1 MKKHNYFLLCF
12 YVAFLLGIQNISA
25 QSVSKYIVVDQFGY
39 LPDETKIAVIRDP
52 VTGYDASE
60 SFSPSPLYALVNAS
74 GQQVFTAAPQIWSAG
89 ATDASSGDKAW
100 WFDFSSV
107 KTPGEYYVL
116 DIAKNV
122 RSHRFQISE
131 TIFND
136 VLKHAVRTFFY
147 QRAGFGKTAQYA
159 GAGWADAASH
169 TQDSKAR
176 AYNDKNN
183 AAKEKNVSGGWY
195 DAGDFNK
202 YSNWTAGY
210 ITMMMLAYL
219 ERPQVWTDNY
229 NIPESNNGI
238 PDLLDEAK
246 WGIEHLLRMQQKDGS
261 VIAVAALAGA
271 SPPSSATGTTYYGG
285 INTISATSSA
295 GAFAIASGVYRSLG
309 QISFADTL
317 VKRAK
322 LAWDW
327 STANPNVLWRNNESQ
342 NGSQG
347 IGAGQQETDDYGR
360 TAGRVRAAI
369 FLYGAT
375 GETKYRDYVDANY
388 QKVHLIEWGYVYPY
402 EGDYQDAM
410 LYYTTLSGATASTKN
425 AILNAYKGSINGS
438 DDNLV
443 AHTNKVDPYRAHLKD
458 YTWGSNNIKAMLGN
472 MFHNVISYNI
482 DPTKTTA
489 AKEAALGYVHYL
501 HGTNPLNLVY
511 LTNMNTYGAENSAN
525 ELYHTWFTDKS
536 AKWDRVGTST
546 YGPAPGFLTG
556 GPNTSYD
563 WDGCCANNSCGST
576 QNNAICT
583 SLSITPPKGQP
594 KQKSYL
600 DFNTQWPLNSWSV
613 TENSNGYQLA
623 YIRMLSKFV
632 SAPSLPTGVEE
643 VQQEEALSFEL
654 YPNPTT
660 GAFWVSTSFA
670 ASQVTVLDISGAV
683 VKTVAMEKGQKE
695 INLTELPSGS
705 YFVKVSFGDQVLV
718 KPLIKM

>member
-12 YVAFLLGIQNISA
+12 YVACLQGIQNISA
-25 QSVSKYIVVDQFGY
+25 QSVSKYIVADQFGY

-60 SFSPSPLYALVNAS
+60 SFSPSPLYALVNAAN
-74 GQQVFTAAPQIWSAG
+74 QQVFTAAPQTWSSG

-147 QRAGFGKTAQYA
+147 QRAGFAKQATHA
-159 GAGWADAASH
+159 GAGWADGASH
-169 TQDSKAR
+169 MQDKKAR

-183 AAKEKNVSGGWY
+183 AAKEKDVSGGWY

-202 YSNWTAGY
+202 YSNWTSTY
-210 ITMMMLAYL
+210 ITIMMLAYL
-219 ERPQVWTDNY
+219 ERPQAWMDNY

-285 INTISATSSA
+285 VNTSSAQSAA
-295 GAFAIASGVYRSLG
+295 GAFAIAAKVFRSLG
-309 QISFADTL
+309 QTAFADTL

-327 STANPNVLWRNNESQ
+327 SAANPNVLWRNNESQ

-360 TAGRVRAAI
+360 TAGSIKAAI
-369 FLYGAT
+369 FLYDAT
-375 GETKYRDYVDANY
+375 GETKYRDYVDANFR
-388 QKVHLIEWGYVYPY
+388 KVHLVEWGYVYPF

-410 LYYTTLSGATASTKN
+410 LYYTSISGATAATKT
-425 AILNAYKGSINGS
+425 AILNAYRGSINGS

-443 AHTNKVDPYRAHLKD
+443 AVVNKVDPYRAHLKD
-458 YTWGSNNIKAMLGN
+458 YTWGSNNIKSMLGN
-472 MFHNVISYNI
+472 MFYNVISYNV
-482 DPTKTTA
+482 DPTKTA
-489 AKEAALGYVHYL
+489 IAKEAALGYVHYL
-501 HGTNPLNLVY
+501 HGTNPLGMTY
-511 LTNMNTYGAENSAN
+511 LTNMNSLGAENSAN

-556 GPNTSYD
+556 GPNPSYD
-563 WDGCCANNSCGST
+563 LDGCCATNSCGGAG
-576 QNNAICT
+576 NNALCT
-583 SLSITPPKGQP
+583 SENITPPKGQP
-594 KQKSYL
+594 KQKSYK
-600 DFNTQWPLNSWSV
+600 DFNTNWPLNSWSV

-632 SAPSLPTGVEE
+632 SVSSIPTSVEE
-643 VQQEEALSFEL
+643 LQEEKALSFEIF
-654 YPNPTT
+654 PNPTT
-660 GAFWVSTSFA
+660 GSFWVSTSFNA
-670 ASQVTVLDISGAV
+670 NQVTVLDISGAV
-683 VKTVAMEKGQKE
+683 VKTIAMEKGQKE